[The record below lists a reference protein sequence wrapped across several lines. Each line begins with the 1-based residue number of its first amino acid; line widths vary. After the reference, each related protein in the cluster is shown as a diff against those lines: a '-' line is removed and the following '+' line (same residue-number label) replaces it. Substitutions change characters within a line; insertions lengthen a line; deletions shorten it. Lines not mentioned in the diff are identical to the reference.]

1 MHVFEPNPWRGH
13 CQQTITNVTTACRN
27 VKSVEIRGRRR
38 AVSLGLGAL
47 FVAASVLGLAAPAWA
62 HNYLVSSD
70 PAAGQVLTKLPS
82 RFIITTNEGL
92 LDLSGHGAGFAF
104 DVEDSH
110 HQFYGNGCVTVS
122 GPSMSVA
129 PVIGAAGRYSV
140 IWQIVSADGHIVS
153 NSYSFTWKPSGP
165 FTPAVGASHPQDCHG
180 LSGGTAP
187 PDPHLGTDAFSRPS
201 ANLGLV
207 LGIGGGV
214 VGLGIILTLV
224 ILLTS
229 RRKPG
234 LNTRARAERATRP
247 PG

>member
-1 MHVFEPNPWRGH
+1 VNF
-13 CQQTITNVTTACRN
+13 
-27 VKSVEIRGRRR
+27 VKSWSRRR
-38 AVSLGLGAL
+38 AAAVALGAAV
-47 FVAASVLGLAAPAWA
+47 VAASVLGVAAPAWA

-92 LDLSGHGAGFAF
+92 LDLSGHGSGFAF

-110 HQFYGNGCVTVS
+110 HKFYGNGCVKVT
-122 GPSMSVA
+122 GPSMSIA
-129 PVIGAAGRYSV
+129 PVIGAPGKYTV

-153 NSYSFTWKPSGP
+153 NSFQFTWKPSGS
-165 FTPAVGASHPQDCHG
+165 FTPAVGTSHPQDCHG

-187 PDPHLGTDAFSRPS
+187 PDPNLGTDAFAKPS

-214 VGLGIILTLV
+214 VGLGLVLTLV
-224 ILLTS
+224 ILLTT
-229 RRKPG
+229 RRKPP
-234 LNTRARAERATRP
+234 AA
-247 PG
+247 

>member
-1 MHVFEPNPWRGH
+1 
-13 CQQTITNVTTACRN
+13 
-27 VKSVEIRGRRR
+27 VKSVRNRARRR
-38 AVSLGLGAL
+38 ALGLVLGAGL
-47 FVAASVLGLAAPAWA
+47 VAASVLGLAAPAWA

-82 RFIITTNEGL
+82 KFIITTNEGL

-110 HQFYGNGCVTVS
+110 HKFYGNGCVTVT
-122 GPSMSVA
+122 GPSMTIA
-129 PVIGAAGRYSV
+129 PVIGAPGKYSV

-153 NSYSFTWKPSGP
+153 NEYSFTWKPSAS
-165 FTPAVGASHPQDCHG
+165 FKPAVGTSHPQDCHG

-187 PDPHLGTDAFSRPS
+187 PDPHLGTDAFAKPS

-214 VGLGIILTLV
+214 VGLGLVLTLV

-229 RRKPG
+229 RRKKPG
-234 LNTRARAERATRP
+234 LDTRAPAERATRP
-247 PG
+247 PSQ